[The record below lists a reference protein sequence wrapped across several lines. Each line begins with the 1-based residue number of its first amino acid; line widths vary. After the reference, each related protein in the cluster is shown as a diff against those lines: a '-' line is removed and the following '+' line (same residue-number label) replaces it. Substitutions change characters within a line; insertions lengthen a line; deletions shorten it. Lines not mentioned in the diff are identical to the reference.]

1 MGFLEVVADVR
12 GIAQAITAV
21 ADALGKVNTPRSC
34 ILEIDNKTDLTLT
47 KVSEHF
53 DSGGWGVTP
62 ERQIPPQKALIFGA
76 QSPGGALF
84 VGAIGNI
91 VYEGGGVRVTAMWG
105 NPFIGANVAELA
117 LLGRNNKYGV
127 DHETG
132 VGNADAHMRYELFA
146 KDETDPLG
154 ANENWTQGAFYGN
167 RGTFFADLT
176 GDGKADAI
184 VVNDKGVTV
193 RLSTGN
199 DFGPPNDWSHGP
211 FYGQRG
217 TFFADL
223 TGDGKADAIAVNDDT
238 VWVRPSTGKD
248 FGPHD
253 NIEDWSH
260 GPFYGQRGTFF
271 ADVTGDGKADAIAIN
286 DDLLAVRQS
295 TGHDLAG
302 NQVWAKPTFWGN
314 RGTYFAD
321 LTADG
326 KADAIAINDDSIWV
340 RRAP

>member
-1 MGFLEVVADVR
+1 MGFLEVVADVK
-12 GIAQAITAV
+12 GIAEAVTAV
-21 ADALGKVNTPRSC
+21 ADALGKVNSPRSC

-76 QSPGGALF
+76 QSPGGAIA

-105 NPFIGANVAELA
+105 NPFIGANVSEFG
-117 LLGRNNKYGV
+117 LLGENNRYGV

-132 VGNADAHMRYELFA
+132 VGNTDAHMRYELFV
-146 KDETDPLG
+146 KDEIDPLG
-154 ANENWTQGAFYGN
+154 PNEDWTQGAFYGN

-176 GDGKADAI
+176 GDGKFDAI
-184 VVNDKGVTV
+184 VVNDNGITV

-199 DFGPPNDWSHGP
+199 GFGPPQDWSHGP

-217 TFFADL
+217 TFFADM
-223 TGDGKADAIAVNDDT
+223 
-238 VWVRPSTGKD
+238 
-248 FGPHD
+248 
-253 NIEDWSH
+253 
-260 GPFYGQRGTFF
+260 
-271 ADVTGDGKADAIAIN
+271 TGDGKADAIAIN
-286 DDLLAVRQS
+286 DDLVAVRRS
-295 TGHDLAG
+295 TGQDFAG
-302 NQVWAKPTFWGN
+302 NEVWARPTFWGN

-321 LTADG
+321 LTGDG